1 VNHYI
6 YRVAWSPYHGQY
18 VGSCLELPFMR
29 REAPTAQEA
38 IEEVETAV
46 DRHIEIMGTATERYV
61 RALRLGLAAPKSYEA
76 SALLSSSLTGTGSF
90 SVSPTF
96 DAPPG
101 EPSSVKKSALI
112 CRYWLCSS
120 GRSSS

>member
-1 VNHYI
+1 MNHYT

-46 DRHIEIMGTATERYV
+46 DRHVEIMLSDGDTPPTPMADRNYSGTTAQRYV
-61 RALRLGLAAPKSYEA
+61 RALRLGLAAATTPRP
-76 SALLSSSLTGTGSF
+76 GF
-90 SVSPTF
+90 P
-96 DAPPG
+96 AP
-101 EPSSVKKSALI
+101 
-112 CRYWLCSS
+112 
-120 GRSSS
+120 